1 MMPPAVPKTSINL
14 TNPYFAAAVHAIFL
28 QFQSGVFGRD
38 EARNQLRTL
47 YGDTSDFESETE
59 RDGQVQFWFKL
70 LDDVATVFP
79 LHDRALDDEEAAQ
92 ERRTPVSG
100 TGLETMASLL
110 SIQPRIKETVELSRT
125 PSPFAPQNQT
135 TRNVDLKGEQHTAL
149 TLALVTQY
157 TRNLAYSRGFLT
169 SHVGVPKIPSFIWD
183 LVLENK
189 YVDLNQVLRYAV
201 DDETAVEV
209 KTQYQWCRCWIVYSR
224 AVMLAFPHRTCEL
237 FRYSTWISRLFSG
250 MQEELHPSIVR
261 MDAVFRAQVDQAR
274 FDDGN
279 LAVRHLFTTVF
290 QSDAASLESF
300 LDSLQIQSSE
310 SAAAAFDSDQ
320 MTRND

>member
-1 MMPPAVPKTSINL
+1 MPSAVSKTSINL
-14 TNPYFAAAVHAIFL
+14 TNPYFAAAIHAIFL
-28 QFQSGVFGRD
+28 QFQSGVVGRD

-79 LHDRALDDEEAAQ
+79 LRNRVLDDDEEVAQ
-92 ERRTPVSG
+92 ERQTSVSG
-100 TGLETMASLL
+100 TGETMASLL
-110 SIQPRIKETVELSRT
+110 SNQPRIDETAELSRT
-125 PSPFAPQNQT
+125 SSPFAPQNQT

-157 TRNLAYSRGFLT
+157 TKNLAYSRGFLT

-183 LVLENK
+183 LILENK

-250 MQEELHPSIVR
+250 MQEELHSIIVR
-261 MDAVFRAQVDQAR
+261 MDAVFRAQVGQAR

-279 LAVRHLFTTVF
+279 LA
-290 QSDAASLESF
+290 
-300 LDSLQIQSSE
+300 IQSNE
-310 SAAAAFDSDQ
+310 SAAAVPSL
-320 MTRND
+320 

>member
-1 MMPPAVPKTSINL
+1 MMPSAVSKTSINL

-47 YGDTSDFESETE
+47 HGDTSDFESETE

-79 LHDRALDDEEAAQ
+79 LHNRALDDEEAAR

-110 SIQPRIKETVELSRT
+110 SIQTRINDTAELSRT
-125 PSPFAPQNQT
+125 QFPFAPSSQT

-149 TLALVTQY
+149 TLALVIQY
-157 TRNLAYSRGFLT
+157 TKNLAYSRGFLT

-183 LVLENK
+183 LILENK

-224 AVMLAFPHRTCEL
+224 TVMLAFPHRTCEL

-250 MQEELHPSIVR
+250 MQEELHSIIVR
-261 MDAVFRAQVDQAR
+261 MDAVFRAQVGQAR

-279 LAVRHLFTTVF
+279 LAVRHLFMTIF
-290 QSDAASLESF
+290 QSDTVYLKSF
-300 LDSLQIQSSE
+300 LDSPQIQSNE
-310 SAAAAFDSDQ
+310 SAAAVPSL
-320 MTRND
+320 